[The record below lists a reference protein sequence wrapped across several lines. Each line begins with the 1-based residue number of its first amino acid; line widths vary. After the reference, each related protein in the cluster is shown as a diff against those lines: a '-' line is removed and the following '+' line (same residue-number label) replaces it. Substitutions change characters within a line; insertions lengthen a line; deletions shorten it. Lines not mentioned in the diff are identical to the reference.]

1 MHANLGKNSLN
12 PTYSALVMLQTLE
25 SSQNFY
31 KFATY
36 QKQLKQRMNDLN
48 EKFRKLIKRLM
59 EFSLMNRWII
69 LLIDLIICL
78 IGYALALYIQQ
89 KNLNATLSF
98 PNIVDLGVSYFV
110 FTTLAFMNFKSY
122 QGLIRHSNFQEMW
135 RPFVSLAISCNVL
148 YIMIEVLK
156 YPLDHPYFFVLDLFL
171 LSFIQV
177 MALRFFIVTVY
188 NYSMS
193 YTNKVR
199 KKMLVFDTNTH
210 SLALAQWINQTSAN
224 QHQVVGFLSRDTNVR
239 RTRIN
244 ELPVY
249 LMNSD
254 NLDWFMRKNQVST
267 ILFPDFRSVKVEDAF
282 VSKCI
287 DIGLNVMVAPPLE
300 GLGPHAEIRF
310 QMRPIQFEDL
320 LGRDEIHIDLERIG
334 TQLNGKIILI
344 TGAAGSIGSGLVA
357 QIAQFKPKLLIF
369 FDVAET
375 PMHTLRMEISKNF
388 PDLNYLPI
396 IGDVRNQERLEYVF
410 REYHPQLVYHAA
422 AYKHVPLMEEN
433 PCESILVNV
442 LGTMNLSKMAV
453 KYNVERFV
461 MISTDKAVNPTNIM
475 GASKR
480 LAEIYVQ
487 ALAKHCE
494 KEGLNI
500 KFMTTR
506 FGNVLGSNGSV
517 IPYFKEQIEHGGPV
531 TVTDPRII
539 RYFMTIPEACRLV
552 LEAASFGENGQIYV
566 FDMGSPVKIDELA
579 KRMIELAGYIPGKDI
594 KIEYI
599 GLRPG
604 EKLYEELLNDKET
617 TISTEH
623 EKITVA
629 KVRSY
634 DLTEVEESVKLLI
647 ASSKN
652 VNIPETVKQMKRMVP
667 EFKSQNSPYSA
678 YDI

>member
-1 MHANLGKNSLN
+1 LIAV
-12 PTYSALVMLQTLE
+12 YSAPVLKQILE

-31 KFATY
+31 KFAPY

-69 LLIDLIICL
+69 LLIDLAICM

-98 PNIVDLGVSYFV
+98 PNMVDLGVSFFV

-135 RPFVSLAISCNVL
+135 RPFVSLALSSNLL

-177 MALRFFIVTVY
+177 MAIRFFIVTVY
-188 NYSMS
+188 NYTMT

-199 KKMLVFDTNTH
+199 KKMLVYDTNTH
-210 SLALAQWINQTSAN
+210 SIALAQWINQTSAN
-224 QHQVVGFLSRDTNVR
+224 QHQVVGFLSRDTNAR

-267 ILFPDFRSVKVEDAF
+267 ILFPDFRSVKAEDAF

-287 DIGLNVMVAPPLE
+287 DIGLNAMVAPPLE

-320 LGRDEIHIDLERIG
+320 LGRDEIQIDLDRIG
-334 TQLNGKIILI
+334 TQLDGKVILI

-357 QIAQFKPKLLIF
+357 QIARFNPKLLIF

-375 PMHTLRMEISKNF
+375 PMHTLRMDISKNF

-410 REYHPQLVYHAA
+410 REYRPQLVYHAA

-617 TISTEH
+617 TVSTKH

-629 KVRSY
+629 KVRNY
-634 DLTEVEESVKLLI
+634 DLAEVEESIKLLI
-647 ASSKN
+647 ASSKKVN
-652 VNIPETVKQMKRMVP
+652 VPETVKQMKRMVP

>member
-1 MHANLGKNSLN
+1 
-12 PTYSALVMLQTLE
+12 
-25 SSQNFY
+25 
-31 KFATY
+31 
-36 QKQLKQRMNDLN
+36 MNELN
-48 EKFRKLIKRLM
+48 EKFRKLIKGLM
-59 EFSLMNRWII
+59 EFSLMNRWIV
-69 LLIDLIICL
+69 LLIDLAICMVA
-78 IGYALALYIQQ
+78 YALALYIQQ

-98 PNIVDLGVSYFV
+98 PNMVDLGVSYFV

-135 RPFVSLAISCNVL
+135 RPFFSLAISVNVL
-148 YIMIEVLK
+148 YVLIKLLK

-177 MALRFFIVTVY
+177 MAIRFVIVTVY
-188 NYSMS
+188 NYTMA
-193 YTNKVR
+193 YTNKIR
-199 KKMLVFDTNTH
+199 KKMLVYDTNKH
-210 SLALAQWINQTSAN
+210 SIALAQWINQTSAN
-224 QHQVVGFLSRDTNVR
+224 QHQVVGFLSRDTNAK

-244 ELPVY
+244 DMPVY
-249 LMNSD
+249 LMNGD
-254 NLDWFMRKNQVST
+254 NLDWFMRKSQVST
-267 ILFPDFRSVKVEDAF
+267 VLFPDFRSVKGEEAF

-300 GLGPHAEIRF
+300 GLGSHAEIRF

-320 LGRDEIHIDLERIG
+320 LGRDEIQIDLERIA
-334 TQLNGKIILI
+334 TQLDGKVILI

-357 QIAQFKPKLLIF
+357 QIAHFKPKLLIF
-369 FDVAET
+369 FDSAET
-375 PMHTLRMEISKNF
+375 PMHTLRMEIGKNY
-388 PDLNYLPI
+388 PELNYLPV
-396 IGDVRNQERLEYVF
+396 IGDVRNQERLEQVF
-410 REYHPQLVYHAA
+410 SEYRPQVVYHAA

-442 LGTMNLSKMAV
+442 LGTMNLSKLAV

-494 KEGLNI
+494 KEGLSI
-500 KFMTTR
+500 RFMTTR

-617 TISTEH
+617 TVRTEH
-623 EKITVA
+623 EKIMVA
-629 KVRSY
+629 NVRNY
-634 DLTEVEESVKLLI
+634 ELQEVEKHMNLLI
-647 ASSKN
+647 AASKR
-652 VNIPETVKQMKRMVP
+652 VDVAETVQYMKRIVP
-667 EFKSQNSPYSA
+667 EFISQNSPYSK
-678 YDI
+678 YDSSIS